1 MHALTRVSQIALPKI
16 GQGKSGH
23 IKKCWFQGHVQIQG
37 DIFNLLIFTVIWH
50 FLNIFVIICT
60 MDLLFWHMIDIG
72 MLDIIV
78 KK

>member
-1 MHALTRVSQIALPKI
+1 MGYHGNPCHNLMFNFIIGHA
-16 GQGKSGH
+16 
-23 IKKCWFQGHVQIQG
+23 QIQG

>member
-1 MHALTRVSQIALPKI
+1 MYR
-16 GQGKSGH
+16 
-23 IKKCWFQGHVQIQG
+23 GHVQIQG